1 LLPAT
6 SQTQN
11 LLNAQ
16 RLAHL
21 PAGAVLISA
30 GRGTTLDQDAVYEAL
45 CSKQLR
51 GALLDVFSVEPLPAE
66 HPLWSSPDAI
76 ITPHIAAPTQIDA
89 ALGQIASDIAM
100 LEQGLYV
107 PRVDSALGY

>member
-1 LLPAT
+1 
-6 SQTQN
+6 
-11 LLNAQ
+11 
-16 RLAHL
+16 
-21 PAGAVLISA
+21 
-30 GRGTTLDQDAVYEAL
+30 
-45 CSKQLR
+45 LR